1 LHPCNK
7 RRAGIDGSDGAHAFK
22 PRFLIDEKGEVVPYA
37 RRTEPEEWMGKA
49 NASRRA
55 AATPLEVF
63 RYLLA
68 GREAG
73 RRTLLA
79 TIVGLTGAG
88 ARAVGAHM
96 AVLDDGTSAGSF
108 SSGCVEAAIVAE
120 GREVIKAGR
129 PRIVRFGQGSAYLD
143 IRLPCGDGMDVLFVP
158 DPDPDALRRAVA
170 SMESRRPVTLLLSE
184 EAGLAL
190 SPDGAPP
197 PDRAMF
203 RAHHVPPLKLFLAG
217 HGAEMIAALDLARG
231 YGAEV
236 AILSPDKDIVAEAR
250 RSGVEARH
258 LAFPTAEIGLDADP
272 WSAFLFLFHDHDW
285 EPPLLAAALETPA
298 FWIGAMGS
306 RRTHA
311 ARLEA
316 LAAAGARP
324 EALSQLRGPIGL
336 IPSVRDPAT
345 LALSAL
351 AEIVAAYR
359 AVA

>member
-1 LHPCNK
+1 
-7 RRAGIDGSDGAHAFK
+7 
-22 PRFLIDEKGEVVPYA
+22 
-37 RRTEPEEWMGKA
+37 MGKVT
-49 NASRRA
+49 ASRRA

-68 GREAG
+68 GQEAG

-88 ARAVGAHM
+88 ARAVGTHM

-120 GREVIKAGR
+120 GADVIKAGR
-129 PRIVRFGQGSAYLD
+129 SRLVRFGQGSAYLD
-143 IRLPCGDGMDVLFVP
+143 IRLPCGEGMDVLFVP
-158 DPDPDALRRAVA
+158 DPDADTLRRAVT
-170 SMESRRPVTLLLSE
+170 SMESRCPVTLLLSH

-190 SPDGAPP
+190 SSEIAPAPDGAL
-197 PDRAMF
+197 F
-203 RAHHVPPLKLFLAG
+203 RAHHVPPLKLFLLG
-217 HGAEMIAALDLARG
+217 HGAEITAALDLALA

-236 AILSPDKDIVAEAR
+236 TILSPDEDIVAVAR
-250 RSGVEARH
+250 RSGADARH
-258 LAFPTAEIGLDADP
+258 LPYPGAGIGLEADP
-272 WSAFLFLFHDHDW
+272 WSAFLFLFHDHGW

-298 FWIGAMGS
+298 FWVGAMGS

-311 ARLEA
+311 ARVEA
-316 LAAAGARP
+316 LAAAGVGR
-324 EALSQLRGPIGL
+324 EALFRLRGPIGL

>member
-1 LHPCNK
+1 MAC
-7 RRAGIDGSDGAHAFK
+7 RRNAPDFVQ
-22 PRFLIDEKGEVVPYA
+22 RFSIDERGEVVPYA
-37 RRTEPEEWMGKA
+37 RRTEPEESMGKVP
-49 NASRRA
+49 ASIRA
-55 AATPLEVF
+55 AATPLDVF

-68 GREAG
+68 GQEAG

-129 PRIVRFGQGSAYLD
+129 PRRVRFGQGSAYLD
-143 IRLPCGDGMDVLFVP
+143 IRLPCGDGMDVLFI
-158 DPDPDALRRAVA
+158 PDPDADALRRLVA
-170 SMESRRPVTLLLSE
+170 RMESRCPVDLVLGEDGGFRVLVGGE
-184 EAGLAL
+184 PQ
-190 SPDGAPP
+190 PD
-197 PDRAMF
+197 DAMF
-203 RAHHVPPLKLFLAG
+203 RVHHVPPLKLVLAG
-217 HGAEMIAALDLARG
+217 HGAEMTAALQLALA

-236 AILSPDKDIVAEAR
+236 AILSPDEDIVAVAR
-250 RSGVEARH
+250 RSGAEARH
-258 LAFPTAEIGLDADP
+258 LAFPKTGIGFEVDS

-306 RRTHA
+306 VRTHT
-311 ARLEA
+311 ARLEK
-316 LAAAGARP
+316 LAAGGVGR
-324 EALSQLRGPIGL
+324 EALSRLRGPIGL
-336 IPSVRDPAT
+336 IPSSRDPST